1 MRSILQ
7 TALKGMCSIFL
18 IVAVLLGVSTQ
29 AYAQV
34 TTSFMSGKI
43 TDDKGEALIGAT
55 VLATHTPSGTRYG
68 TTTNVDGSF
77 NISSLRTGGPYTVE
91 VSYTGYG
98 TLKLDDIT
106 LLLGQTY
113 ILNLS
118 MSETAVE
125 LTGIEVFATR
135 SNILNSNRTGAA
147 TNINATQINALPTI
161 ARSINDFTRLTPQAQ
176 AGNGFAGRDGRY
188 NNIQID
194 GSNFNNNFGLSSAS
208 LPGGGSQPVSLD
220 AIEEIQVNVAP
231 FDVRQTNFTGAG
243 INAVTR
249 SGTNEFK
256 GSAYYF
262 FRNQNYIGTKVG
274 KDTLPSLAESASK
287 TIGGRI
293 GGPIIKNKLFFFIN
307 GEYEDNVRPGI
318 TIIPSAE
325 GRSGPNVSR
334 TTVADMTRVR
344 NFLLENYGYDPGQ
357 IENYAN
363 DFSTA
368 NYKALARI
376 DWNIS
381 DNHKFSIR
389 YNQMVATDDQ
399 VVNGT
404 SAPNPRSASNRISLN
419 SFAFENANYGFEN
432 SVRSL
437 AAELNS
443 RFGNKISNQL
453 LVTYS
458 RIQDKRTSKSTPF
471 PFVDIK
477 KDGDSYLSFGYE
489 LFTWKN
495 DVINKVTTITD
506 NVSINLGKHN
516 VTAGAS
522 FDYLTFGNSFQRYG
536 TSYYRYDSLEQ
547 FLANQTPSAFA
558 LTYSFLPG
566 GADPYAELSF
576 GLGGIYLQDEYR
588 VNDKFKLTAGI
599 RMDIPFYLND
609 LITNPAVTALDFTNE
624 DGTESVKLDV
634 GQWPKARPLF
644 SPRLG
649 FYYDI
654 SGDRTLQLRGGT
666 GIFTGRVPFV
676 WFTNQPTNSG
686 MLQNTVELTGAAV
699 TNAGIT
705 SFNPD
710 PRGYVANFPQNA
722 GSSAPGSIAAIADDF
737 RMPQVWRSNLAF
749 DAQLPKGFILSVEGL
764 YTKDLVAIYQYNA
777 NQKAPVGTMNA
788 YNGLDTRPFFASSNA
803 DRRVNASMS
812 EAMVLSNSNQGRSM
826 ALSASISKELAKGLF
841 ANVAYTYT
849 EAFELTSNP
858 GSQAA
863 SAWSNNLSVRGHND
877 LDLAPSQYAV
887 PHRVVGALSYRFE
900 YLKKLATTVSLF
912 MEGSHQGRFS
922 YRYSSDFNRDG
933 INADLIFVPSNPSD
947 ITFTNVTG
955 FTAAQQ
961 SEAFFKYIEQDKY
974 LSNNKGKY
982 AERNGALRPWRNQ
995 WDFRILQDI
1004 FTDIGGKRNTLQL
1017 SVDILNV
1024 ANMLNPDW
1032 GVVQVLAYPNGS
1044 ILTPTVAADGTAT
1057 FAMPRVNNQ
1066 LLDSSFINS
1075 ISTAST
1081 WSMQLGLRYIFN

>member
-7 TALKGMCSIFL
+7 NTIRGILGIALTIAMLVGF
-18 IVAVLLGVSTQ
+18 STQ
-29 AYAQV
+29 AHAQV
-34 TTSFMSGKI
+34 TTSSMGGKI

-55 VLATHTPSGTRYG
+55 VLATHVPSGTRYG
-68 TTTNVDGSF
+68 TTTGVDGTYY
-77 NISSLRTGGPYTVE
+77 ISSMRSGGPYKVE
-91 VSYTGYG
+91 VSYTGYAASVAEN
-98 TLKLDDIT
+98 IT

-113 ILNLS
+113 ALDRTL
-118 MSETAVE
+118 SETAVD
-125 LTGIEVFATR
+125 LTGIEVYATR

-147 TNINATQINALPTI
+147 TNINSAQINTLPTI
-161 ARSINDFTRLTPQAQ
+161 SRSINDFVRLTPQAQ

-188 NNIQID
+188 NNVQID
-194 GSNFNNNFGLSSAS
+194 GANFNNNFGLSSAS
-208 LPGGGSQPVSLD
+208 LPGGGSQPISLD

-231 FDVRQTNFTGAG
+231 YDVRQTSFTGAG

-249 SGTNEFK
+249 AGTNTLH

-262 FRNQNYIGTKVG
+262 FRNQNFIGTKVAS
-274 KDTLPSLAESASK
+274 DTLPALAESASK
-287 TIGGRI
+287 TIGARLA
-293 GGPIIKNKLFFFIN
+293 GPIIKDKLFFFVN

-318 TIIPSAE
+318 NIVPSAP

-334 TTVADMTRVR
+334 TTVADMTRVSS
-344 NFLLENYGYDPGQ
+344 FLQDTYGYDPGA

-363 DFSTA
+363 NFTTA
-368 NYKALARI
+368 NFKALARL
-376 DWNIS
+376 DWNIN
-381 DNHKFSIR
+381 DNHKFSLR

-404 SAPNPRSASNRISLN
+404 SAPNPRSSSNRVSLN
-419 SFAFENANYGFEN
+419 SFVFENANYGFEN

-443 RFGNKISNQL
+443 KFGNKISNQL
-453 LVTYS
+453 LVTYT

-489 LFTWKN
+489 LFSWKN

-516 VTAGAS
+516 ITAGAS

-536 TSYYRYDSLEQ
+536 TSYYRYDSLQQ

-558 LTYSFLPG
+558 ITYSFLPG
-566 GADPYAELSF
+566 GEDPYAELSF
-576 GLGGIYLQDEYR
+576 GLAGLYLQDEYR
-588 VNDKFKLTAGI
+588 FSDRFKLTGGV
-599 RMDIPFYLND
+599 RVDLPLYLND
-609 LITNPAVTALDFTNE
+609 LISNPAVSALNFADEAGNE
-624 DGTESVKLDV
+624 NNKLDV
-634 GQWPKARPLF
+634 GNWPKVRPLI
-644 SPRLG
+644 SPRVG

-654 SGDRTLQLRGGT
+654 SGDRKIQLRGGT

-686 MLQNTVELTGAAV
+686 MLQNTIELVGSAV
-699 TNAGIT
+699 SAAGIT
-705 SFNPD
+705 SFNAD
-710 PRGYVANFPQNA
+710 PSAYVGNFPQNA
-722 GSSAPGSIAAIADDF
+722 GTTAPGSIAAIDEDF
-737 RMPQVWRSNLAF
+737 KMPQVWRSNLAF
-749 DAQLPKGFILSVEGL
+749 DVQLPKGLVLSLEGL

-788 YNGLDTRPFFASSNA
+788 YNGLDTRPFFGANNA
-803 DRRVNASMS
+803 TRRVNASMS
-812 EAMVLSNSNQGRSM
+812 EAMVLSNTDRGNSL
-826 ALSASISKELAKGLF
+826 ALTASISKEFSKGLF

-849 EAFELTSNP
+849 EANEVTSNP

-877 LDLAPSQYAV
+877 LDLAPSQFAV
-887 PHRVVGALSYRFE
+887 PHRVMGALSYRIE
-900 YLKKLATTVSLF
+900 YLKMLATTVSLF
-912 MEGSHQGRFS
+912 FEGSHQGRFS
-922 YRYSSDFNRDG
+922 YRYSADFNRDG
-933 INADLIFVPSNPSD
+933 INGDLIFIPNSPSD

-955 FTAAQQ
+955 FTAQQQ
-961 SEAFFKYIEQDKY
+961 SEAFFKYIEQDEY
-974 LSNNKGKY
+974 LNANKGKY

-995 WDFRILQDI
+995 WDFRLLQDI
-1004 FTDIGGKRNTLQL
+1004 YTDIKGQRNTLQL
-1017 SVDILNV
+1017 SLDILNV
-1024 ANMLNPDW
+1024 GNLINSKW
-1032 GVVQVLAYPNGS
+1032 GIVQNVAYPNGS

-1057 FAMPRVNNQ
+1057 FTMPRVSNQ
-1066 LLDSSFINS
+1066 LLDSTFVNS

-1081 WSMQLGLRYIFN
+1081 WSMQLGLRYIF